1 MLSVLDK
8 IKVVPL
14 RHNLFYLGKTFHDL
28 FRHDLCVLLC
38 CLNIGVAQH
47 L

>member
-1 MLSVLDK
+1 MRK
-8 IKVVPL
+8 KVVPL
-14 RHNLFYLGKTFHDL
+14 RHNLFYLGETFHDL

-38 CLNIGVAQH
+38 RLNIGVAQH